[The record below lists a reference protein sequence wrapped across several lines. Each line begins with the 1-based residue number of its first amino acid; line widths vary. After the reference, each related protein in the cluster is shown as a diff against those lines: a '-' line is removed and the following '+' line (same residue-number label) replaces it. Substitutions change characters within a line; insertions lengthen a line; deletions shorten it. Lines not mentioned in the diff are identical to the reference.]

1 MSITNNNKETQEC
14 LSRKW
19 DAPRP
24 SGSNQAH
31 KWTSHTTAQGSAR
44 GRRALWIYLPLTKSQ
59 AHSHREAAEAADA
72 ADAAG
77 GGRGAPDVRDRR
89 QPHAGGRAGSTFPAH
104 WPKPTRYPSPWQCPG
119 AEKDRVS
126 HEAAGHTGHHP
137 GGLWLGPRRKRWP
150 VFQTEESLSPE
161 AKRRPSGGQAA
172 TEDHEELQARSAAQ
186 APPKH
191 WLRGFPDGG
200 HPPRVGL
207 GSKARPTNW
216 PEATRLD
223 SQPWPLHLLAVGL
236 QNPVSSSVKWLWGQY
251 PQRGAELTCR
261 KQDRSPSLPG

>member
-1 MSITNNNKETQEC
+1 MSITNNNEETQEC

-24 SGSNQAH
+24 SGSNQEH

-44 GRRALWIYLPLTKSQ
+44 GRRAPWIYLPLTKSQ

-72 ADAAG
+72 AG
-77 GGRGAPDVRDRR
+77 GGRGAPDVRDCRR
-89 QPHAGGRAGSTFPAH
+89 PHAGGRAGSTFPAH

-137 GGLWLGPRRKRWP
+137 GGLWLGPRRKRWH

-161 AKRRPSGGQAA
+161 AKRRPSGGQAEPRR
-172 TEDHEELQARSAAQ
+172 TTRSSRHALPPRPLRSTGSVAFQ
-186 APPKH
+186 TGVTLPEWAWVQRPGLLIGRGHMAGLPNLAAPPAG
-191 WLRGFPDGG
+191 RGSP
-200 HPPRVGL
+200 
-207 GSKARPTNW
+207 
-216 PEATRLD
+216 
-223 SQPWPLHLLAVGL
+223 

-251 PQRGAELTCR
+251 PRRGAELTCR